1 MLPENLERWET
12 AVAASLVIAISVVVI
27 TLVLNLGWGLGC
39 KRSVCVAAALYR
51 LKYRAAFSEA
61 FGVGVT
67 TCLPDPA
74 TPAPWHLATGLGVC
88 ASCLSCLLVLISPF
102 YEHRPYRTA
111 TAETRVLEDKTLI
124 GAMVEID
131 ANVEA
136 FHVIDELGWD
146 CRAAEV
152 AKVGCDFHG

>member
-1 MLPENLERWET
+1 
-12 AVAASLVIAISVVVI
+12 
-27 TLVLNLGWGLGC
+27 
-39 KRSVCVAAALYR
+39 
-51 LKYRAAFSEA
+51 
-61 FGVGVT
+61 
-67 TCLPDPA
+67 
-74 TPAPWHLATGLGVC
+74 
-88 ASCLSCLLVLISPF
+88 VLISPF
-102 YEHRPYRTA
+102 YEHRPYRIA

-152 AKVGCDFHG
+152 AKVGCDFHWLNALFIFFGSDDIQKEPKPGQRSRHQNIA

>member
-1 MLPENLERWET
+1 M
-12 AVAASLVIAISVVVI
+12 
-27 TLVLNLGWGLGC
+27 
-39 KRSVCVAAALYR
+39 
-51 LKYRAAFSEA
+51 
-61 FGVGVT
+61 
-67 TCLPDPA
+67 
-74 TPAPWHLATGLGVC
+74 
-88 ASCLSCLLVLISPF
+88 LISPF

-111 TAETRVLEDKTLI
+111 TAETRVLEDKTLM

-136 FHVIDELGWD
+136 FHVINELGWD

>member
-1 MLPENLERWET
+1 ADCEPLTAETRRRLYDLPARSRNSRSL
-12 AVAASLVIAISVVVI
+12 ASSHRLGSV
-27 TLVLNLGWGLGC
+27 
-39 KRSVCVAAALYR
+39 R
-51 LKYRAAFSEA
+51 
-61 FGVGVT
+61 
-67 TCLPDPA
+67 P
-74 TPAPWHLATGLGVC
+74 
-88 ASCLSCLLVLISPF
+88 SCLSCLLVLISPF
-102 YEHRPYRTA
+102 YEHRPYRIA

>member
-1 MLPENLERWET
+1 MIENSHRPW
-12 AVAASLVIAISVVVI
+12 
-27 TLVLNLGWGLGC
+27 
-39 KRSVCVAAALYR
+39 Y
-51 LKYRAAFSEA
+51 AAFSA
-61 FGVGVT
+61 MVSAMPVIMLTMIWSSNFT
-67 TCLPDPA
+67 TCLLDHA
-74 TPAPWHLATGLGVC
+74 TLTPWHPATGLGVC

-102 YEHRPYRTA
+102 YEHRPYRIA

>member
-1 MLPENLERWET
+1 LTLHLALCCVSDVSGPRP
-12 AVAASLVIAISVVVI
+12 ASRLACPISQL
-27 TLVLNLGWGLGC
+27 TLLGIQPPGLG
-39 KRSVCVAAALYR
+39 A
-51 LKYRAAFSEA
+51 
-61 FGVGVT
+61 
-67 TCLPDPA
+67 
-74 TPAPWHLATGLGVC
+74 C
-88 ASCLSCLLVLISPF
+88 ASCLRCLLVPISPF
-102 YEHRPYRTA
+102 YEHRPCRIA

>member
-1 MLPENLERWET
+1 MKVNTGWYPAKRWGKHHAT
-12 AVAASLVIAISVVVI
+12 DFDGSCVVEP
-27 TLVLNLGWGLGC
+27 LCLG
-39 KRSVCVAAALYR
+39 
-51 LKYRAAFSEA
+51 A
-61 FGVGVT
+61 FGVSFT

-74 TPAPWHLATGLGVC
+74 TPAPWHPATGLGVC

-136 FHVIDELGWD
+136 FHVIDGARLGLPS
-146 CRAAEV
+146 RRGR
-152 AKVGCDFHG
+152 KSRM

>member
-1 MLPENLERWET
+1 MLATRNRNSRPPPSPLALSTCDQAR
-12 AVAASLVIAISVVVI
+12 
-27 TLVLNLGWGLGC
+27 GLR
-39 KRSVCVAAALYR
+39 RSR
-51 LKYRAAFSEA
+51 LSF
-61 FGVGVT
+61 T
-67 TCLPDPA
+67 TCLPDHA
-74 TPAPWHLATGLGVC
+74 TPAPWHPATGLGVC

>member
-1 MLPENLERWET
+1 M
-12 AVAASLVIAISVVVI
+12 S
-27 TLVLNLGWGLGC
+27 GLGAPA
-39 KRSVCVAAALYR
+39 RIASAT
-51 LKYRAAFSEA
+51 
-61 FGVGVT
+61 GVPATFVT
-67 TCLPDPA
+67 LPDANFCCLSSSSITGRDKIITSAVSPH
-74 TPAPWHLATGLGVC
+74 APWHPATGLGVC

>member
-1 MLPENLERWET
+1 MTRGHANE
-12 AVAASLVIAISVVVI
+12 
-27 TLVLNLGWGLGC
+27 
-39 KRSVCVAAALYR
+39 
-51 LKYRAAFSEA
+51 EA
-61 FGVGVT
+61 NHRHRRGPANNHAWAGFT
-67 TCLPDPA
+67 TCLPDHA
-74 TPAPWHLATGLGVC
+74 TPAPWHPATGLGVC

-124 GAMVEID
+124 RAMVEID

-136 FHVIDELGWD
+136 FHVIDELSWD

>member
-1 MLPENLERWET
+1 M
-12 AVAASLVIAISVVVI
+12 AALLGVIA
-27 TLVLNLGWGLGC
+27 
-39 KRSVCVAAALYR
+39 
-51 LKYRAAFSEA
+51 
-61 FGVGVT
+61 
-67 TCLPDPA
+67 CLPDPA
-74 TPAPWHLATGLGVC
+74 ILAPWHSATGLGVC

>member
-1 MLPENLERWET
+1 MLSCRLRWSAPVVRLRWT
-12 AVAASLVIAISVVVI
+12 NPSSSSAVGPSSEFRQQSLRLLLRQPASNHRLRQFPFGGKLVAHFILTTSARSRNSRSLASSHRLGSV
-27 TLVLNLGWGLGC
+27 
-39 KRSVCVAAALYR
+39 R
-51 LKYRAAFSEA
+51 
-61 FGVGVT
+61 
-67 TCLPDPA
+67 
-74 TPAPWHLATGLGVC
+74 
-88 ASCLSCLLVLISPF
+88 SCLSCLLVLISPF

>member
-1 MLPENLERWET
+1 M
-12 AVAASLVIAISVVVI
+12 IAGMKRRDFI
-27 TLVLNLGWGLGC
+27 TLLGGT
-39 KRSVCVAAALYR
+39 AAWPLAA
-51 LKYRAAFSEA
+51 RAQQ
-61 FGVGVT
+61 
-67 TCLPDPA
+67 
-74 TPAPWHLATGLGVC
+74 LGVPVVGFLNS
-88 ASCLSCLLVLISPF
+88 ASADGYAVMADAFKEGLKDCLLVLISPF

>member
-1 MLPENLERWET
+1 MRVEPPPASTPRASPHSNFANNLF
-12 AVAASLVIAISVVVI
+12 ASA
-27 TLVLNLGWGLGC
+27 
-39 KRSVCVAAALYR
+39 
-51 LKYRAAFSEA
+51 
-61 FGVGVT
+61 GVSFT
-67 TCLPDPA
+67 TFLPDPA
-74 TPAPWHLATGLGVC
+74 THAPSHPATGLGVC

>member
-1 MLPENLERWET
+1 M
-12 AVAASLVIAISVVVI
+12 
-27 TLVLNLGWGLGC
+27 
-39 KRSVCVAAALYR
+39 
-51 LKYRAAFSEA
+51 
-61 FGVGVT
+61 
-67 TCLPDPA
+67 
-74 TPAPWHLATGLGVC
+74 
-88 ASCLSCLLVLISPF
+88 SCLLVLISPF
-102 YEHRPYRTA
+102 YEYRPYRTA